1 MRVLLRL
8 PRPFSAFVVLFSTF
22 ALMLFGG
29 RADALP
35 APSPSQ
41 RAGMPFSTGLPF
53 SMGLPVRTA
62 VVSPTAAPVLA
73 AATSVLGTPYRYGG
87 AAPGGFDCSG
97 LTSWAWSH
105 AGVRLPRSSGA
116 QRAATRPVGA
126 ADLQPGDL
134 VFYGSPVSHVALY
147 LGDGMVVHSPKR
159 GDVVRIVPVNR
170 AGMSPSGF
178 GRVK

>member
-1 MRVLLRL
+1 
-8 PRPFSAFVVLFSTF
+8 VLFSTI
-22 ALMLFGG
+22 ALASFGG
-29 RADALP
+29 RVGATP
-35 APSPSQ
+35 ISTAPIVAPVIS
-41 RAGMPFSTGLPF
+41 
-53 SMGLPVRTA
+53 GLPVGELPIGQA
-62 VVSPTAAPVLA
+62 AVSPTAAPVLA

-116 QRAATRPVGA
+116 QRAATRPVAA

>member
-22 ALMLFGG
+22 ALVLFGG
-29 RADALP
+29 RADAQP
-35 APSPSQ
+35 AAVPMTLSSPSQ
-41 RAGMPFSTGLPF
+41 RAGVPFSA
-53 SMGLPVRTA
+53 A
-62 VVSPTAAPVLA
+62 VVSPTAVPVLA

-116 QRAATRPVGA
+116 QRSATRPVGA